1 MSRGWRPIV
10 IPESYFE
17 IGVYDVKIEDDFKTL
32 WRTAYAL
39 GANGVFTV
47 KSGYGKK
54 SIDTMGIIQQVPL
67 RHYRAFSSL
76 YEYLSFGAQL
86 VGVDR
91 SGEGLREFVHPKMA
105 IYLLGTEDA
114 RLPEAAR
121 VKCHKIVSIESLH
134 NYGLSAVVSGGIVMW
149 DRLVKSSVASD

>member
-17 IGVYDVKIEDDFKTL
+17 IGVYDIKIEDDFKML
-32 WRTAYAL
+32 WRAAYAL

-54 SIDTMGIIQQVPL
+54 SIDTMGIIQAVPL

-86 VGVDR
+86 VGVDK
-91 SGEGLREFVHPKMA
+91 SGEDLSNFVHPKMA

-114 RLPEAAR
+114 RLPEAVR
-121 VKCHKIVSIESLH
+121 IKCHKIVGIESLH
-134 NYGLSAVVSGGIVMW
+134 NYGLSAAVTGGIVMW
-149 DRLVKSSVASD
+149 DRLIKSSVASD

>member
-1 MSRGWRPIV
+1 MIHSWKGPI

-17 IGVYDVKIEDDFKTL
+17 IGVYDIKVEDDFKML
-32 WRTAYAL
+32 WRTAYVL

-54 SIDTMGIIQQVPL
+54 GIDTMGVIQAVPL

-86 VGVDR
+86 VGIDDA
-91 SGEGLREFVHPKMA
+91 GENLHDFVHPKMA

-114 RLPEAAR
+114 RLPEAVR
-121 VKCHKIVSIESLH
+121 IKCHKIVSVESLH
-134 NYGLSAVVSGGIVMW
+134 DYRLSATVSGSIVMW
-149 DRLVKSSVASD
+149 DRLIKSSVASD